1 MIHCGCAALDGK
13 FSKLS
18 KISPKASGASLP
30 ERAPA
35 ICEVLVVNDWMI
47 VSLSPPLSQ
56 FMTKN
61 PTMRLGSLTQGG
73 EHAILRHPFFK
84 EIDWAQLNHRQLEP
98 PFRPRIVSVQA
109 HHSRLASF
117 FNIIV
122 FHQSLLSNGMVPHGI
137 ATPEIQPDTWQGNL
151 TPEST
156 PCAQVTSH
164 KALASCML
172 L

>member
-1 MIHCGCAALDGK
+1 MIH
-13 FSKLS
+13 
-18 KISPKASGASLP
+18 
-30 ERAPA
+30 
-35 ICEVLVVNDWMI
+35 
-47 VSLSPPLSQ
+47 SLSPPLSQ

-117 FNIIV
+117 FDIIV

-137 ATPEIQPDTWQGNL
+137 PLQKFSLTLGRAASPRSQHHVPRLLLTKFSHLACYYSAELRPE
-151 TPEST
+151 
-156 PCAQVTSH
+156 
-164 KALASCML
+164 
-172 L
+172 